1 MDAGVLKP
9 VSAFS
14 QNATAQAQYALRSP
28 TANET
33 ELPPEQVVTPVTE
46 SEAGGRSRT
55 DNERTNDQPI
65 KRENFFDQETDT
77 LIYRALDP
85 ESGDVIRQIPEEAM
99 LRLRQALAEQAAPHV
114 AAAGVNIGAGD
125 LEPSIS
131 RTL

>member
-1 MDAGVLKP
+1 MDAGALKP

-14 QNATAQAQYALRSP
+14 QTATAQAQNALRAP

-46 SEAGGRSRT
+46 SEAGARSRT
-55 DNERTNDQPI
+55 EKERTNAQQL
-65 KRENFFDQETDT
+65 KRETFFDQETDT

-85 ESGDVIRQIPEEAM
+85 ESGEVVRQIPEEAM
-99 LRLRQALAEQAAPHV
+99 LRLRQALADQATPHV
-114 AAAGVNIGAGD
+114 PADGVNLGAGD
-125 LEPSIS
+125 LEPTIS